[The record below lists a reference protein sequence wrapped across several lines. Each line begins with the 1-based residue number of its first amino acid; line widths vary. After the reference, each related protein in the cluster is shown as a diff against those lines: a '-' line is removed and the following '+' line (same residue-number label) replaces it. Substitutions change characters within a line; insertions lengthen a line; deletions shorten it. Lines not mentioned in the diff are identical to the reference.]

1 MKRFALLLT
10 TVAVLVFAA
19 RPFGQPSATDIAF
32 DSAANFLK
40 LPAEIHLGEV
50 AGVATDSKGQIF
62 VYTRT
67 GNPTVGLGNSRLF
80 THGGSRLFQFDPR
93 GNYLRE
99 IGQGVYAFLVAH
111 AVRVDPQDN
120 IWTVDE
126 GSNQIVKFGPDGRV
140 LMILG
145 RKPESVTIRLPPAA
159 GATPGGGGGPA
170 IPGQGG
176 RAGAAPPGSGGAGD
190 QFTRPSDVA
199 WDADGNIFVAD
210 GHGANARIA
219 KFDKNGRFIKS
230 WGSRGSEPGQ
240 FDTPHSIAI
249 DPQGNVY
256 VADQA
261 NKRIQVA
268 DRERRRPD
276 RSLYLA
282 RIASV
287 PLQLPLRRSLRDGRR
302 GDLQARA
309 RRPGCRQVREGRE
322 ADERARPRQLDRLSR
337 RERAVRRRALELART
352 ETDAASALSAHD
364 LVRHSRTTTSYA
376 LSVGRV
382 NLQYLP
388 SCVMLSG

>member
-10 TVAVLVFAA
+10 TISALVFAA
-19 RPFGQPSATDIAF
+19 RPAGQPSATDIAF
-32 DSAANFLK
+32 DSAANLLK
-40 LPAEIHLGEV
+40 LPADIHLGEV

-93 GNYLRE
+93 GNYVKE
-99 IGQGVYAFLVAH
+99 VGQGVYAFLVAH
-111 AVRVDPQDN
+111 SVRVDAQDN
-120 IWTVDE
+120 IWIVDE

-145 RKPESVTIRLPPAA
+145 RKPESVTIRLPPPP
-159 GATPGGGGGPA
+159 GATPGGGGAPA
-170 IPGQGG
+170 GQGG

-219 KFDKNGRFIKS
+219 KFDKDGRFIKS

-240 FDTPHSIAI
+240 FDTPHSIAT

-261 NKRIQVA
+261 NKRIQIFDGSGTFKSQIANIGVPTA
-268 DRERRRPD
+268 LCISRGSHPY
-276 RSLYLA
+276 LYSSHSGDPYGMDDAAIYKLE
-282 RIASV
+282 
-287 PLQLPLRRSLRDGRR
+287 LDGR
-302 GDLQARA
+302 
-309 RRPGCRQVREGRE
+309 VVGRFGK
-322 ADERARPRQLDRLSR
+322 AGKLTK
-337 RERAVRRRALELART
+337 ELGLVNSIDCRT
-352 ETDAASALSAHD
+352 ENELYVGELSNW
-364 LVRHSRTTTSYA
+364 
-376 LSVGRV
+376 RV
-382 NLQYLP
+382 QKLTLR
-388 SCVMLSG
+388 SH